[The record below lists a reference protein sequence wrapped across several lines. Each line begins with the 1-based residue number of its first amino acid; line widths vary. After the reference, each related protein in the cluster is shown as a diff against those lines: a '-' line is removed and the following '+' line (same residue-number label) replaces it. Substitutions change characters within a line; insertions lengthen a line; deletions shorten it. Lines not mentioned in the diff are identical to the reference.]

1 MGLDNS
7 RVAASDCNTVCGL
20 KGSWTEE
27 GSSEIN
33 SAEEGINYYDN

>member
-1 MGLDNS
+1 MDL
-7 RVAASDCNTVCGL
+7 RVAADYSIVCGL

-33 SAEEGINYYDN
+33 GDEEGINYYDN